1 MAKTHRT
8 RGSKGA
14 ESFFK
19 AHKYI
24 RDTMAW
30 RQLSPVA
37 MAAWLAFGWEFY
49 GSNNGMI
56 AISCRQLAGKLN
68 IGKTAAAA
76 AIQELITYGFIE
88 ITQSGSYSGKRR
100 TAEYRLTHL
109 NCDRT
114 GELASRA
121 FQNIGKHPI
130 AGNGQA
136 CPSPRGRTDSPH
148 TGTDQSAGAD
158 WAMSIS
164 PRGRTVA
171 S

>member
-1 MAKTHRT
+1 MGKTNRT

-19 AHKYI
+19 AP
-24 RDTMAW
+24 RFVRNTTAW

-37 MAAWLAFGWEFY
+37 MAAWLAFGWEFF
-49 GSNNGMI
+49 GSNNGRI
-56 AISCRQLAGKLN
+56 AMSCRQLAGKLN

-76 AIQELITYGFIE
+76 AIQ
-88 ITQSGSYSGKRR
+88 TQSGSYSGKRR

-130 AGNGQA
+130 SGNGQA
-136 CPSPRGRTDSPH
+136 CPSPRGRTVGPH

-158 WAMSIS
+158 WPMSIS